1 MAWYDFLRAIL
12 ARKKENKAPSKPGS
26 SVTQSVPQSG
36 PWAQPESAAALERDT
51 QIPTPRIK
59 PAPPFMT
66 GELVRRYFYNERG
79 FQTYGSFFAHW
90 DGWITAGH
98 VITEAADLVPPFC
111 QGECTKWPDGLD
123 AAVIGCTLP
132 LIAPDPPR
140 TGQEVII
147 KGYPAGSRHLEER
160 RGTVYFERAPGV
172 WIAHI
177 KTPDEPVVTGM
188 SGGVVLDAVNEMPIG
203 ILITRNSPADLNAD
217 RDPDESADFTALCD
231 VWHALQKPISVA

>member
-1 MAWYDFLRAIL
+1 MAWSFLKAIFGG
-12 ARKKENKAPSKPGS
+12 KKENNTSQNPVTYVAPTERTPHS
-26 SVTQSVPQSG
+26 
-36 PWAQPESAAALERDT
+36 LEPRT
-51 QIPTPRIK
+51 PTPRIK
-59 PAPPFMT
+59 PAPPFST
-66 GELVRRYFYNERG
+66 ALEVRRHFYNEAG
-79 FQTYGSFFAHW
+79 FQTYGSFFSHW

-98 VITEAADLVPPFC
+98 VLTEAAGLMPPF
-111 QGECTKWPDGLD
+111 TKGKSESWPDGMD

-140 TGQEVII
+140 AGQDVII

-160 RGTVYFERAPGV
+160 RGSVYFERAPGV

-188 SGGVVLDAVNEMPIG
+188 SGGVVVDASSGLPIG

-217 RDPDESADFTALCD
+217 RDPDESADFTALYD
-231 VWHALQKPISVA
+231 VWHALNNKPLVA